1 MPPASPSLI
10 RCFIAIEFSP
20 ALRRYLG
27 SVSQKLANAAPERAV
42 SWVKSDSIHL
52 TLKFLGDTPHNIIVK
67 LIESLTHVAA
77 HLAPFALTTTQLGC
91 FPNLRQPR
99 VIWVGLD
106 RDSASHLIELQKA
119 VEAATVPLGFP
130 TEARPFSPH
139 ITLGRVRRDV
149 SPAGAARVGE
159 AVKSA
164 GRIEPASDSIQ
175 AVILMK
181 SDLQRGGPIYTPLH
195 KATLTGQ
202 D

>member
-1 MPPASPSLI
+1 M
-10 RCFIAIEFSP
+10 
-20 ALRRYLG
+20 
-27 SVSQKLANAAPERAV
+27 PERTV
-42 SWVKSDSIHL
+42 SWVKTDLIHL
-52 TLKFLGDTPHNIIVK
+52 TLKFLDDIPQNQIAK
-67 LIESLTHVAA
+67 LAEALTHVAVQ
-77 HLAPFALTTTQLGC
+77 LAPFTITTTQLGC

-149 SPAGAARVGE
+149 LPAGAAKVGE
-159 AVKSA
+159 AVKST
-164 GRIEPASDSIQ
+164 GRSEPASDSIQ